1 MRRLH
6 VVPAIDEA
14 NGVCHVAR
22 LLAQADGGEVR
33 ACSDVGRMD
42 GFDEVIV
49 HGMWLPREWIA
60 CWKAVRSKRRLVR
73 MTHGSLSP
81 VYLER
86 QGKRKK
92 QLVGPIERFFLRR
105 SEKVLAT
112 CAAEKDWILAYEPK
126 VKNVEVI
133 DLMRFFRLDAPHRP
147 ASADN
152 ARRDFPS
159 RVLYLGRRHPLK
171 GVAFLERA
179 VAEINRTVGQ
189 SNGRTLDFRVVS
201 NAFGAEKEMVWK
213 WCDVL
218 CLPTLS
224 ENFGLVVAEA
234 LERGKAVIVTDGAPA
249 WEAASPDGFGGRLT
263 YVRGYRDGD
272 DETRVRLLKEAICRV
287 TGVKT

>member
-14 NGVCHVAR
+14 NGVYHVAR

-112 CAAEKDWILAYEPK
+112 CAAEKDWIRAYEPK
-126 VKNVEVI
+126 VKNVETI

-249 WEAASPDGFGGRLT
+249 WEKVSPDGFGGRLT

-272 DETRVRLLKEAICRV
+272 DETRVRLLKEAICCV